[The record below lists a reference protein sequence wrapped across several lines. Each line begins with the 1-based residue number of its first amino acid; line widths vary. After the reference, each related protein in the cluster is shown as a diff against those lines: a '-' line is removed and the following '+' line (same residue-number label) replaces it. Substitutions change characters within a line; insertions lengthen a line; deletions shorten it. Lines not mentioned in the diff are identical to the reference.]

1 MGKWASERTISPWK
15 HSQPLKTSA
24 SQQVPQEALY
34 RDSFPDCMAQRRQ
47 TQQWE
52 EAQFP
57 MFSSLLLGKL
67 KADWEVG
74 PEEPAPCRELC
85 RHEWKEALSAPGWCC
100 CLAAGFDAG
109 WALQALHSGVKK
121 KENKNE
127 KSWESIR
134 GGEAVRQQ
142 SVRVLGFMGQ
152 AAQHLESVISH
163 LGDFVLLEIGIA
175 GSLGR
180 MSWELRTSSATL
192 SVSKELPKR
201 RAGGPARRTFLT
213 SIRKEQ

>member
-1 MGKWASERTISPWK
+1 MGKWASERTVSPWK

-121 KENKNE
+121 KKKIKTKRAGKASEEVRLEDSNP
-127 KSWESIR
+127 SGCWDLW
-134 GGEAVRQQ
+134 VRQ
-142 SVRVLGFMGQ
+142 
-152 AAQHLESVISH
+152 
-163 LGDFVLLEIGIA
+163 
-175 GSLGR
+175 
-180 MSWELRTSSATL
+180 L
-192 SVSKELPKR
+192 STWNPS
-201 RAGGPARRTFLT
+201 FLT
-213 SIRKEQ
+213 LGISSC

>member
-1 MGKWASERTISPWK
+1 MRGSSIPYVQFFTARKIKGRLGSWPRGASSLQGALQPWMERSPVGPWMV
-15 HSQPLKTSA
+15 L
-24 SQQVPQEALY
+24 L
-34 RDSFPDCMAQRRQ
+34 
-47 TQQWE
+47 
-52 EAQFP
+52 
-57 MFSSLLLGKL
+57 FSSWVWCWVSTSGF
-67 KADWEVG
+67 
-74 PEEPAPCRELC
+74 
-85 RHEWKEALSAPGWCC
+85 ALWCE
-100 CLAAGFDAG
+100 
-109 WALQALHSGVKK
+109 KK

-134 GGEAVRQQ
+134 GGEAGRQQ